1 MSICDGGT
9 TRHQG
14 YGISQSC
21 RAMTECIFGWGKQH
35 GTMRKIK
42 HRGIAAVAADFLLN
56 LIAYNLIRFPAISSA
71 GAGAQPA
78 PYRASPQRCPSAQHT
93 GRNLARSGEHTGGGS
108 LPHRHR
114 DCATTKSDKLRAA
127 RGDIAGEA
135 LLGHEPGDA
144 DAALSPALE
153 GFRPTPEFPEIEQA
167 HRLLDA
173 QPCRHGA
180 QGEVR

>member
-1 MSICDGGT
+1 MTQS
-9 TRHQG
+9 RHLVASTDSRNASARVVS
-14 YGISQSC
+14 SQSRHWTIDREEPPMQQIADWLNVSVLPHLTDQEIGTPPV
-21 RAMTECIFGWGKQH
+21 RAAWRRDGK
-35 GTMRKIK
+35 
-42 HRGIAAVAADFLLN
+42 A
-56 LIAYNLIRFPAISSA
+56 
-71 GAGAQPA
+71 
-78 PYRASPQRCPSAQHT
+78 PQRCASAQHT

-114 DCATTKSDKLRAA
+114 DCATTKSEKLRAA
-127 RGDIAGEA
+127 RGAIAGEA